1 MNKRQLKKN
10 IKKVY
15 KLNSSKNDLPV
26 STIYH
31 VSGKRDESGILDCF
45 EIRMIPM
52 FGLNRFYGGI
62 NVKNK
67 GCDSKSI
74 Y

>member
-10 IKKVY
+10 IKKV
-15 KLNSSKNDLPV
+15 NFDSSKNGLPV
-26 STIYH
+26 STIYQ
-31 VSGKRDESGILDCF
+31 VSGKRDESGILYCF
-45 EIRMIPM
+45 EIRMVPM
-52 FGLNRFYGGI
+52 FGLKRFYGGA

-67 GCDSKSI
+67 GCDSISL

>member
-10 IKKVY
+10 IKKDNF
-15 KLNSSKNDLPV
+15 NSSMKGLPV
-26 STIYH
+26 NTIYQ

-45 EIRMIPM
+45 EVRMVPI
-52 FGLNRFYGGI
+52 FGLKRFYGGA

-67 GCDSKSI
+67 GCDSISL

>member
-10 IKKVY
+10 IKKD
-15 KLNSSKNDLPV
+15 KLNSGKNGLPV
-26 STIYH
+26 STIYQ
-31 VSGKRDESGILDCF
+31 VSGKRDESGILNCF

-52 FGLNRFYGGI
+52 FGLKRFYGGAD
-62 NVKNK
+62 VKNK
-67 GCDSKSI
+67 GCDSVSL